1 MTPICDNQVALPVTS
16 HLVFHGR
23 TKHIEIDSHLV
34 REKILSEGITTS
46 FVSSNDQLADV
57 FAKSLRVL
65 I

>member
-34 REKILSEGITTS
+34 REKILSGGNE
-46 FVSSNDQLADV
+46 A
-57 FAKSLRVL
+57 SLLVL
-65 I
+65 LVQMINWQMFSPSL